1 MDAIDCE
8 LVNLLQDGIE
18 ISARPFLAAAE
29 QLGISEEM
37 VVSRIGRLREDG
49 YLSRFGPMFDAEK
62 MGGAVSLCAMEV
74 PAAEMQSVAEIVNRL
89 PEVAHNYERNHALN
103 MWFVVATD
111 DSSRLQ
117 AVIDKIRVATGIEVY
132 NMPKLEEYY
141 IGLRLDA
148 SVAQ

>member
-1 MDAIDCE
+1 MDTIDCQ

-18 ISARPFLAAAE
+18 VSARPFLDAAE
-29 QLGISEEM
+29 QLGISEEV
-37 VVSRIGRLREDG
+37 VVSRIGKLREAG
-49 YLSRFGPMFDAEK
+49 YLSRFGPMYDAEK
-62 MGGAVSLCAMEV
+62 MGGAISLCAMEV
-74 PAAEMQSVAEIVNRL
+74 PAAEMESVTEIVNGF

-111 DSSRLQ
+111 DLYRLQ
-117 AVIDKIRVATGIEVY
+117 TVIDKIEAATGIEVY

-148 SVAQ
+148 GAAQ

>member
-18 ISARPFLAAAE
+18 ISAHPFLAAAE
-29 QLGISEEM
+29 QLGISEDM

-49 YLSRFGPMFDAEK
+49 ILSRFGPMFDAEK
-62 MGGAVSLCAMEV
+62 MGGAVSLCAMQV
-74 PAAEMQSVAEIVNRL
+74 PAAEMEPVTEFVNRL
-89 PEVAHNYERNHALN
+89 PEVAHNYERNHMLN

-111 DSSRLQ
+111 DVSRLQ
-117 AVIDKIRVATGIEVY
+117 AVIDKIEAATGIEVY

-148 SVAQ
+148 GVAQ